1 MFFLSVLPDSL
12 TICRL
17 EPNDPFPDWVVTGDL
32 LSLTRTP
39 DELSVLCPQAIVPD
53 EVLADKGWRALKV
66 QGPLDFALV
75 GVLAELSGLL
85 AAAKVSIF
93 VISTFDT
100 DYILVKEEKLMTAI
114 SALREAGHQVTEEST
129 QQKDFEHG

>member
-17 EPNDPFPDWVVTGDL
+17 EPSEPFPDWVMTGDL
-32 LSLTRTP
+32 LSLTRTS
-39 DELSVLCPQAIVPD
+39 DELSVICPQAIVPD
-53 EVLADKGWRALKV
+53 GILADKEWRALKV
-66 QGPLDFALV
+66 QGPLDFSLV

-100 DYILVKEEKLMTAI
+100 DYILVKEEKLAAAI
-114 SALREAGHQVTEEST
+114 FALQKAGHQVMEET
-129 QQKDFEHG
+129 VQ

>member
-17 EPNDPFPDWVVTGDL
+17 EPSEPFPDWVMTGDL
-32 LSLTRTP
+32 LSLTRTS
-39 DELSVLCPQAIVPD
+39 DELSVICPQAIVPD
-53 EVLADKGWRALKV
+53 GILADKEWRALKV
-66 QGPLDFALV
+66 QGPLDFSLV

-100 DYILVKEEKLMTAI
+100 DYILVKEEKLAAAI
-114 SALREAGHQVTEEST
+114 SALQKAGHQVMEET
-129 QQKDFEHG
+129 VQ